1 MMSVNK
7 KKAKAPVPAPADER
21 RRTGWIRQV
30 REISVLLLL
39 IFTVKACI
47 VDQYSIPSGSMEPTL
62 HGNENM
68 FKGDRVLTNKLY
80 FGPRIPF
87 TTIRLMDWWE
97 PQRWDIVV
105 FKPPAGGS
113 EHPRLIKRVVGLPGE
128 RVEIK
133 DQHVFINGEQIPF
146 GPTLPD
152 YEKIDF
158 LSALQRREAPSAFH
172 GYWNLRDVEAVARA
186 LADPG
191 QAQALRQMYQ
201 PKYGCLPEDQYQV
214 VPEDHYFVLGDNSA
228 NSVDGRTYGWVPRD
242 HLYGRASAVFWPI
255 GNARDFTGF
264 SHTWWGKLLLFGIP
278 AAIAWFEIRQW
289 RKERAEKKA
298 QAK

>member
-1 MMSVNK
+1 MAEKIENS
-7 KKAKAPVPAPADER
+7 APAPADDKPR
-21 RRTGWIRQV
+21 SGLLRQV
-30 REISVLLLL
+30 REIAILLLV

-68 FKGDRVLTNKLY
+68 FLGDRVLTNKLL

-113 EHPRLIKRVVGLPGE
+113 EHPRLIKRIVGLPGE
-128 RVEIK
+128 RVQLK
-133 DQHVFINGEQIPF
+133 DGKLLINGEVVPF
-146 GPTLPD
+146 GKTLP
-152 YEKIDF
+152 KDF
-158 LSALQRREAPSAFH
+158 E
-172 GYWNLRDVEAVARA
+172 GYWGYAEIERASRLAPEPEARA
-186 LADPG
+186 AFT
-191 QAQALRQMYQ
+191 QMLQKYP
-201 PKYGCLPEDQYQV
+201 PKYGCLPGDEYQI
-214 VPEDHYFVLGDNSA
+214 VPEGHYFMLGDNSL
-228 NSVDGRTYGWVPRD
+228 NSVDGRMYGWVPREN
-242 HLYGRASAVFWPI
+242 LYGRASAVFWPI
-255 GNARDFTGF
+255 GHARDFTGF

-278 AAIAWFEIRQW
+278 TLIVGFEVRQW

-298 QAK
+298 KAK

>member
-1 MMSVNK
+1 MA
-7 KKAKAPVPAPADER
+7 AKTEVTPANNADAGTR
-21 RRTGWIRQV
+21 SGWYRQV
-30 REISVLLLL
+30 REIAVLLLI

-128 RVEIK
+128 RVELK
-133 DQHVFINGEQIPF
+133 NGKVHINGEEIPF
-146 GPTLPD
+146 GETMP
-152 YEKIDF
+152 ENF
-158 LSALQRREAPSAFH
+158 Q
-172 GYWNLRDVEAVARA
+172 GYWGYAEIERASKSAPQPEARA
-186 LADPG
+186 AF
-191 QAQALRQMYQ
+191 AQMLQSYP

-214 VPEDHYFVLGDNSA
+214 VPEDHYFVLGDNSL
-228 NSVDGRTYGWVPRD
+228 NSVDGRMYGWVPRD

-298 QAK
+298 RAAK

>member
-1 MMSVNK
+1 M
-7 KKAKAPVPAPADER
+7 ADKNDTTVGAEAQKS
-21 RRTGWIRQV
+21 GWLRQI
-30 REISVLLLL
+30 REIAVLLLL

-68 FKGDRVLTNKLY
+68 FKGDRVLTNKLI

-87 TTIRLMDWWE
+87 TTIRLMEWWA

-105 FKPPAGGS
+105 FKPPTGGS

-128 RVEIK
+128 RVELK
-133 DQHVFINGEQIPF
+133 DGKVHINGEEIPF
-146 GPTLPD
+146 GETLP
-152 YEKIDF
+152 ENF
-158 LSALQRREAPSAFH
+158 Q
-172 GYWNLRDVEAVARA
+172 GYWGYTEIERASKSAPQPEARA
-186 LADPG
+186 AF
-191 QAQALRQMYQ
+191 AQMLQSYP
-201 PKYGCLPEDQYQV
+201 PKYGCLPEDRYQV
-214 VPEDHYFVLGDNSA
+214 VPEDHYFVLGDNSL
-228 NSVDGRTYGWVPRD
+228 NSVDGRMYGWVPRD

-255 GNARDFTGF
+255 GHARDFTGF

-298 QAK
+298 RAK

>member
-1 MMSVNK
+1 MK
-7 KKAKAPVPAPADER
+7 IRTADVADKNDTTVGAEAQKS
-21 RRTGWIRQV
+21 GWLRQI
-30 REISVLLLL
+30 REIAVLLLL

-68 FKGDRVLTNKLY
+68 FKGDRVLTNKLI

-87 TTIRLMDWWE
+87 TTIRLMEWWA

-105 FKPPAGGS
+105 FKPPTGGS

-128 RVEIK
+128 RVELK
-133 DQHVFINGEQIPF
+133 DGKVHINGEEIPF
-146 GPTLPD
+146 GETLP
-152 YEKIDF
+152 ENF
-158 LSALQRREAPSAFH
+158 Q
-172 GYWNLRDVEAVARA
+172 GYWGYTEIERASKSAPQPEARA
-186 LADPG
+186 AF
-191 QAQALRQMYQ
+191 AQMLQSYP
-201 PKYGCLPEDQYQV
+201 PKYGCLPEDRYQV
-214 VPEDHYFVLGDNSA
+214 VPEDHYFVLGDNSL
-228 NSVDGRTYGWVPRD
+228 NSVDGRMYGWVPRD

-255 GNARDFTGF
+255 GHARDFTGF

-298 QAK
+298 RAK

>member
-1 MMSVNK
+1 MK
-7 KKAKAPVPAPADER
+7 IRTADVAE
-21 RRTGWIRQV
+21 TNNTTVGAEAQKSGWLRQI
-30 REISVLLLL
+30 REIAVLLLL

-68 FKGDRVLTNKLY
+68 FKGDRVLTNKLI

-87 TTIRLMDWWE
+87 TTIRLMEWWA

-105 FKPPAGGS
+105 FKPPTGGS

-128 RVEIK
+128 RVELK
-133 DQHVFINGEQIPF
+133 EGKVHINGEEIPF
-146 GPTLPD
+146 GETLP
-152 YEKIDF
+152 ENF
-158 LSALQRREAPSAFH
+158 Q
-172 GYWNLRDVEAVARA
+172 GYWGYTEIERASKSAPQPEARA
-186 LADPG
+186 AF
-191 QAQALRQMYQ
+191 AQMLQSYP
-201 PKYGCLPEDQYQV
+201 PKYGCLPEDRYQV
-214 VPEDHYFVLGDNSA
+214 VPEDHYFVLGDNSL
-228 NSVDGRTYGWVPRD
+228 NSVDGRMYGWVPRD

-255 GNARDFTGF
+255 GHARDFTGF

-298 QAK
+298 KAK